1 MLIFYKIS
9 RGKGKTE
16 MNDLERRNK
25 KNLWMFPLGT
35 VGRDMLYQL
44 FTNFIL
50 MYVLFTHQLTAAQ
63 LMAITVIMVA
73 ARVFDALND
82 PIMGNIIERTRTP
95 WGKYKPWLA
104 IGILSTSVVVYLA
117 FNVKLEGWPF
127 VIFFGVIYFL
137 YSITYTMH
145 DISYWGMIPSL
156 GSDSSTRDQFTSRA
170 TLFAG
175 VGGTLAGML
184 VPMLTTGANTLGGSA
199 QKAYGLVA
207 LIFAVIGPL
216 FLSFTIFG
224 AEEDLS
230 YMKEQVPPVSF
241 KKIIGTFT
249 NNDQLVWI
257 AIIFLIQQ
265 IGNGLALGGIGSTY
279 IYFAFGYE
287 GGLYSTFSTIGV
299 AATAFLMLFYPAI
312 SRRVKRKE
320 LMKIMVVV
328 GVIGYAIMLLCGVMM
343 PNNTLKFWI
352 ITITYMITNLGQ
364 YCYYLIMM
372 ISIINTVEYNEY
384 KNGTRDEAIIAS
396 LRPFLTKM
404 ASALIVLLTTVSYL
418 LFNVT
423 SFTNQISD
431 LEQQASLG
439 VITEADKLAQIG
451 SVLSGV
457 NGMQTTGLV
466 VVMSVLP
473 CVLMVTAY
481 LLYKKHFI
489 LDEDEYDRIV
499 AALAERKKG

>member
-1 MLIFYKIS
+1 MK
-9 RGKGKTE
+9 
-16 MNDLERRNK
+16 DQERRKN

-50 MYVLFTHQLTAAQ
+50 VYVLFTHQLTAAQ

-82 PIMGNIIERTRTP
+82 PIMGNIIERTRTR
-95 WGKYKPWLA
+95 WGKYKPWQL
-104 IGILSTSVVVYLA
+104 IGILSTSIVVYLA
-117 FNVKLEGWPF
+117 FNVRLDGWPF
-127 VIFFGVIYFL
+127 VIFFGVIYFA

-156 GSDSSTRDQFTSRA
+156 GTDSNTRDQFTSRA

-184 VPMLTTGANTLGGSA
+184 IPMFTTGSNTLGGSA
-199 QKAYGLVA
+199 QTAYGLVA
-207 LIFAVIGPL
+207 LIFCLIGPA
-216 FLSFTIFG
+216 FLCFTIFG
-224 AEEDLS
+224 AEEDRS

-241 KKIIGTFT
+241 KKIVSTLTG
-249 NNDQLVWI
+249 NDQLLWI
-257 AIIFLIQQ
+257 ALIFLIQQ

-287 GGLYSTFSTIGV
+287 GGLYSLFSTIGV
-299 AATAFLMLFYPAI
+299 AATAFLMIFYPTI
-312 SRRVKRKE
+312 SRHMNRKK
-320 LMKIMVVV
+320 LMQVMICIGVV
-328 GVIGYAIMLLCGVMM
+328 GYAIMFLCGIAM
-343 PNNTLKFWI
+343 PNNMAKFWI
-352 ITITYMITNLGQ
+352 ITISYMVTNLGQ

-384 KNGTRDEAIIAS
+384 KTGVRDEAIIAS

-404 ASALIVLLTTVSYL
+404 ASALIVLITTVSYL
-418 LFNVT
+418 VFGIT
-423 SFTNQISD
+423 GFTNQISE

-439 VITEADKLAQIG
+439 VVTEAQKLTLINDLLSNVS
-451 SVLSGV
+451 SV
-457 NGMQTTGLV
+457 QTIGLV

-473 CVLMVTAY
+473 CVLMVISY
-481 LLYKKHFI
+481 VLYKKHYI
-489 LDEDEYDRIV
+489 LDEEEYNRIV
-499 AALAERKKG
+499 AVLEERKGA